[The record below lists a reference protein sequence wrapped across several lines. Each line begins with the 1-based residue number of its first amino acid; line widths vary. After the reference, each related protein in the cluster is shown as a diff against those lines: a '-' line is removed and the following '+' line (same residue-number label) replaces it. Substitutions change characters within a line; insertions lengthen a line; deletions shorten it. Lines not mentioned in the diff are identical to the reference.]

1 MERITVLVVAP
12 LDTPKLVTI
21 DHTLENMQKLV
32 GGNIAATYPW
42 EDLVGLVHADDGI
55 ALGYPLN
62 RMLTDGAGEVYDIV
76 HGTFFLCGLGRDNFI
91 SIPDDLAKKYAEKFK
106 YPELF
111 FRTLDDHVLAV
122 RVGSKEDPFV
132 IA

>member
-62 RMLTDGAGEVYDIV
+62 RMLTDEDGEVYDIV

-122 RVGSKEDPFV
+122 KVGSKEDPVV

>member
-1 MERITVLVVAP
+1 MGQITVLVVAP
-12 LDTPKLVTI
+12 MEVPKLVTI
-21 DHTLENMQKLV
+21 DHTLENLQELV

-42 EDLVGLVHADDGI
+42 EDRVGLVHADDGI

-62 RMLTDGAGEVYDIV
+62 RMLTDEDGEVYDIV

-91 SIPDDLAKKYAEKFK
+91 SIPEDLAKKYAGKFK

-122 RVGSKEDPFV
+122 KVGSGEEPIL

>member
-32 GGNIAATYPW
+32 GGDIAATYPW

-62 RMLTDGAGEVYDIV
+62 RMLTDEDGEVYDIV

-91 SIPDDLAKKYAEKFK
+91 SIPDDLAKKYAERFK

-122 RVGSKEDPFV
+122 KVGSKEDPVV

>member
-32 GGNIAATYPW
+32 GGDIAATYPW

-62 RMLTDGAGEVYDIV
+62 RMLTDEDGEVYDIV